1 MFNLDLNIFVAT
13 IKNRAKCLVLDHPL
27 PTIMF
32 INMYNYGLNIFV
44 ANIKKLFYDL
54 NVQLC
59 QIFLKYFI
67 SFLASTRNNNLQDQ
81 ECDTIVIPNEFQ
93 MCQ

>member
-1 MFNLDLNIFVAT
+1 MP
-13 IKNRAKCLVLDHPL
+13 RSRSP
-27 PTIMF
+27 PP
-32 INMYNYGLNIFV
+32 NYHVYQHVQLRLEYFV
-44 ANIKKLFYDL
+44 ANIKKLFYEL